1 MSKHTFPKGHK
12 FGGNKPKPYR
22 TKAVG
27 VRVPEDIHA
36 ECVAVVT
43 YFYYLYSINTYLCPI
58 KVINNKVKKKK
69 NESRIN
75 ERKSKSRI
83 S

>member
-12 FGGNKPKPYR
+12 FGGNKPKLPYK

-36 ECVAVVT
+36 ECVAVVKERVLQWKILQG
-43 YFYYLYSINTYLCPI
+43 YN
-58 KVINNKVKKKK
+58 KNNSFESLK
-69 NESRIN
+69 NLLGID
-75 ERKSKSRI
+75 K
-83 S
+83 

>member
-36 ECVAVVT
+36 ECVAVVKEK
-43 YFYYLYSINTYLCPI
+43 INAYKLALTKL
-58 KVINNKVKKKK
+58 
-69 NESRIN
+69 
-75 ERKSKSRI
+75 
-83 S
+83 

>member
-12 FGGNKPKPYR
+12 FGGNKPKLPYK

-36 ECVAVVT
+36 ECVDMVKEK
-43 YFYYLYSINTYLCPI
+43 I
-58 KVINNKVKKKK
+58 KHYKLALTKL
-69 NESRIN
+69 
-75 ERKSKSRI
+75 
-83 S
+83 